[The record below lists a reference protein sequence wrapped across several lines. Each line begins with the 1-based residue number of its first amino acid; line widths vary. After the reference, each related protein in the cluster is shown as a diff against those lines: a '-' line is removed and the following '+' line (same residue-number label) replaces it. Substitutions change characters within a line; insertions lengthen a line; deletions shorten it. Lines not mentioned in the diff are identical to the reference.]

1 MNYNKRQTS
10 YLASILAAA
19 LCLPLG
25 SLNAQAADSSASPSG
40 GDYVN
45 IKKLGVGPSL
55 DIVNSPDLS
64 GTAATSLGSVDAR
77 YWVNRQF
84 GFDVGAGFGFP
95 QTSPH
100 SEFLGDFRMEGM
112 VALKETKH
120 NVLYADAELMPG
132 FASGSGAG
140 SSPFFMEF
148 QGGVGLEHA
157 VEEMPSLS
165 VFAEWEPLSLS
176 IYSPG
181 GGAASEVGLGI
192 LGSVMNFTT
201 GFRYYF

>member
-1 MNYNKRQTS
+1 MKNKNRIT
-10 YLASILAAA
+10 LAKFLMFLVPAVGLCPSFGLA
-19 LCLPLG
+19 
-25 SLNAQAADSSASPSG
+25 NAQAADATTSG

-55 DIVNSPDLS
+55 DIVNSPNLS
-64 GTAATSLGSVDAR
+64 GAAATSLGSVDAR
-77 YWVNRQF
+77 YWANRQF

-100 SEFLGDFRMEGM
+100 SEFLGTFRMEGM

-132 FASGSGAG
+132 FASGSGNN
-140 SSPFFMEF
+140 PFFMVF
-148 QGGVGLEHA
+148 QGGAGLEHA

-165 VFAEWEPLSLS
+165 IFAEWEPLSLS

-181 GGAASEVGLGI
+181 GGASSDVGLGI